1 MLRKLGCG
9 VASLAIIVPSAVS
22 ALSVEDYTLNSYLS
36 QPLDLQIKLA
46 DLKGLNEN
54 DIRISLATP
63 EEFEAAG
70 IEFDMLHNSIN
81 FDVDVAADGTGVVR
95 VTTKQPLSEPFISF
109 LVEYKWPSGRLMRE
123 YNLLLDPP
131 SYRSSEPPKVTAAK
145 PVAESKPTAS
155 RAQKPP
161 VSTPPSRTSAQ
172 PSMRASGQEHRVSS
186 SDTLWDIAAK
196 NRPDSS
202 ISVQQMMVAIQELNP
217 DAFIN
222 GNINLVKEGA
232 VLRLPNADDVRNVTT
247 RDAMA
252 EVAVQNRQWQQL
264 LESRGLT
271 AAATAKPLDG
281 KDIADSEVE
290 PRPGEGA
297 ADTGRVT
304 LVAAE
309 DSSSEASEKS
319 AAGSDDVAMGEDVSR
334 LQRQNSELA
343 ERLQDLEEQLNL
355 SEQLLTL
362 RSKQIA
368 ELEQKLR
375 ELNEAAA
382 DELDDEFLAAVEK
395 LEQEQ
400 KALEDA
406 EPAPVTLVDA
416 DASDAAEGVEAGAA
430 EIIEARDVD
439 AAQDVDAAEEGEAV
453 SEEAEPSSDSD
464 TAKEISVADAEAKET
479 AAQQEEKPDEPKP
492 VAPPVAPEP
501 YEEPS
506 FFGMLMENTMLVFGL
521 LALLVLA
528 LLLVGVR
535 IFKGRKDQ
543 QEALVV
549 VEDGS
554 EEDDDFADPF
564 HFGDADEPSVDELAA
579 EAQNLLENEQYEAAV
594 PVLRDAINQDPSR
607 TELRK
612 NLLFA
617 LHKTN
622 GAAYQQ
628 EVIAVRGTSDDV
640 DAYIAELEVD
650 GSYDSTDDDLS
661 LDDLEDDLKLTG
673 ATTTLAMEDAQEH
686 EEDELDFD
694 FGETISDEDF
704 SFDVDE
710 PLAEDA
716 TGEEESLLDD
726 FDFSFDEKSE
736 TESIE
741 NIDSSDDFSFEIDGE
756 TELDAFELDSDVD
769 LSAEIDAP
777 VSEESLADDE
787 ATAVA
792 EDEELPTLALDEE
805 EFSLDGLSLEDMPES
820 LEEDAVEDSS
830 KLEELD
836 LSELSGEAEDSSEF
850 EELDLSELSGE
861 GEEPL
866 LESEEEFFSFEGAA
880 LEEELVE
887 EGDFDLSA
895 LTVEDEVPQ
904 EPSVEQHEASGISL
918 EANREEVEAD
928 VASGDDQVDSL
939 LAELESFDE
948 PLDEVDLS
956 SELEKELEQLN
967 QGASQPQA
975 NDALTEPEALIAE
988 PAAQAEQEF
997 LDPEAEGDP
1006 VDTRLNLAR
1015 AFLDMG
1021 DEDIARETLM
1031 EVIAEGNEEQKS
1043 TAQAM
1048 LDELE
1053 S

>member
-155 RAQKPP
+155 RAQKSP

-232 VLRLPNADDVRNVTT
+232 VLRLPNADDARNVTT

-290 PRPGEGA
+290 PRPGEET

-382 DELDDEFLAAVEK
+382 DQLDDEFLAAVEK

-430 EIIEARDVD
+430 EIIEAEDVD
-439 AAQDVDAAEEGEAV
+439 AAQEGEAV

-622 GAAYQQ
+622 EAAYQQ

-650 GSYDSTDDDLS
+650 GSYESTDDDLS

-686 EEDELDFD
+686 EEDELDVD

-741 NIDSSDDFSFEIDGE
+741 DIDSSDDFSFEIDGE
-756 TELDAFELDSDVD
+756 SELDAFELDSDVD

-777 VSEESLADDE
+777 ASEESLADDE

-792 EDEELPTLALDEE
+792 DDEELPTLALDEE
-805 EFSLDGLSLEDMPES
+805 EYSLDGLSLGDMPES

-836 LSELSGEAEDSSEF
+836 LSELSGE
-850 EELDLSELSGE
+850 

-866 LESEEEFFSFEGAA
+866 LESEEEFFSFEGVA

-895 LTVEDEVPQ
+895 LTVEGEVPQ
-904 EPSVEQHEASGISL
+904 EPSVDQHEASGISL

-975 NDALTEPEALIAE
+975 NDALTEPEALITE